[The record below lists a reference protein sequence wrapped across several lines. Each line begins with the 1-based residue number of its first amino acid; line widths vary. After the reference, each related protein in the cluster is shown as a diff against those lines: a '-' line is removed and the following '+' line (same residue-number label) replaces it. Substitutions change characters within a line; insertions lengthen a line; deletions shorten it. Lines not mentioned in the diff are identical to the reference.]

1 MMSSSS
7 SVFVAADVNIGQD
20 SYFMRLPTEIREM
33 IYRYFLIAKYTIT
46 EPNMTS
52 KEYDCNRCNIQDG
65 PDQTYRFDTAIL
77 GTNRKIYEEAR
88 DVCRRENDFVCLT
101 SLRPSRLGYEVEEQG
116 IQMIAKGS
124 KARDFW
130 NISMTLILDPAALG
144 GWPQGGPRY
153 RGPDRWLD
161 PSEDGRPWRYIFCS
175 DELPEFC
182 RLLLKM
188 SMDDDDILRK
198 TALYL
203 DINPAIGNG
212 QAIEIDGNPAGLSR
226 MERLLGPLRQL
237 HSLGAAQIQ
246 GPLSGHYK
254 GEVIQSICKDCP
266 TAMDIVNQTMVSLR
280 QADDQASK
288 GQLLQANQGYKKALS
303 FLRSCCWRYDEQEFV
318 IKSGPFP
325 RLEAEQCIK
334 NFVVRLQ
341 ARIAAVY
348 LEMGKLRM
356 ARVYT
361 ERALDPRRPYDD
373 RHNKEYCLD
382 IEPWEGVAYAE
393 VLHVAAKISY
403 AHGGVYQATADLG
416 DAGLLVPLT
425 EEQEAR
431 LEAWQNHSNSLRDR
445 YTKREE
451 ARKLRSQKQEEKT
464 EGIEGPDQNSPV
476 PGKRRLTLS
485 FTGMFLVACNWKDKG
500 DRLLRS
506 GGSDLAAS
514 KYNTALSKIDS
525 IVQKRELFFTIK
537 SGTFEDYSSGDAIT
551 ALRFKLQAGVAAAHL
566 MSHKYKDVSE
576 SANAALA
583 CVQKYHNPTP
593 RYHNDRSRKLWYDSW
608 YWREDQKLDYVKIH
622 YCKALALKHMGDTA
636 RAMEHMGDTARAME
650 HMEKALGFDPGDST
664 VLAQLELLR
673 QERALEE
680 DAVRRA
686 RARKLNSMQD
696 LLRKKQRNRK
706 GKARSRA

>member
-1 MMSSSS
+1 MSYSDSI
-7 SVFVAADVNIGQD
+7 FVATDINVGQG
-20 SYFMRLPTEIREM
+20 SHFMRLPTEIRDM
-33 IYRYFLIAKYTIT
+33 IYRHLLVAKYTMT

-65 PDQTYRFDTAIL
+65 PDQTYHFDTAIL
-77 GTNRKIYEEAR
+77 GTNRKINEEAR

-116 IQMIAKGS
+116 VQMIAKGS

-130 NISMTLILDPAALG
+130 NISMTLILDPAALR
-144 GWPQGGPRY
+144 GWPPGGPRY
-153 RGPDRWLD
+153 RGPNRWLD
-161 PSEDGRPWRYIFCS
+161 AFEDGRPWRYIFCS

-188 SMDDDDILRK
+188 SMDDEDILRK
-198 TALYL
+198 TTLYL

-212 QAIEIDGNPAGLSR
+212 QAIDIDSNPAGLSR

-254 GEVIQSICKDCP
+254 GEVIKSICKECP
-266 TAMDIVNQTMVSLR
+266 TAMDIINKTMVSLN

-288 GQLLQANQGYKKALS
+288 GQLVQANQGYKKALS
-303 FLRSCCWRYDEQEFV
+303 FLRSCCWRYDEREFV
-318 IKSGPFP
+318 MKSGPFP
-325 RLEAEQCIK
+325 RLEAEQSIK

-348 LEMGKLRM
+348 LESGKLRM

-403 AHGGVYQATADLG
+403 RHGGVYQATADLQ
-416 DAGLLVPLT
+416 DAGQLVPLT
-425 EEQEAR
+425 EEQEFR
-431 LEAWQNHSNSLRDR
+431 LEAWQNHSDSLRDR
-445 YTKREE
+445 YTKRIE
-451 ARKLRSQKQEEKT
+451 ARRLQSQKQEEKT
-464 EGIEGPDQNSPV
+464 EGIDTPDQNSLV
-476 PGKRRLTLS
+476 PGKRRLTLL
-485 FTGMFLVACNWKDKG
+485 FTGMFLVACNWKNKG

-514 KYNTALSKIDS
+514 KYKTALSKIDS
-525 IVQKRELFFTIK
+525 IIQKRKLIFTIK
-537 SGTFEDYSSGDAIT
+537 SGAFEGYSSGDAIN
-551 ALRFKLQAGVAAAHL
+551 AVKFKLQAGVAAAHL
-566 MSHKYKDVSE
+566 MSHKYRDVGE
-576 SANAALA
+576 SADAALA
-583 CVQKYHNPTP
+583 CVQEYHDSTP
-593 RYHNDRSRKLWYDSW
+593 RFHKEGRPKLWYDWW
-608 YWREDQKLDYVKIH
+608 YWREDQKLDYVKIY
-622 YCKALALKHMGDTA
+622 YCKALALKHLGDTV
-636 RAMEHMGDTARAME
+636 RAME

-673 QERALEE
+673 QKRAREE
-680 DAVRRA
+680 DADRRA
-686 RARKLNSMQD
+686 RARKLNSIQD

-706 GKARSRA
+706 GKARA